1 MTKHFHEFRDPI
13 HVFIKLDSDER
24 KVVDSYPFQRLRNIH
39 QLATSYL
46 VYPGATHKRFEHSLG
61 VMELASRVFDV
72 ITNPRN
78 LHEKIKDLI
87 PEITLDNKLQ
97 YWRRVLRMA
106 ALCHDLGHLPFSHA
120 AEDDL
125 LPEGVDHE
133 TITVELIRSEEMQ
146 QIWQSVTP
154 PLRTDDIIKLAVGP
168 NKTKGIVFSDWEAV
182 LSEVIVGDAFGVDRI
197 DYLLRDSYHA
207 GVAYGRFDHFRLIDT
222 LRILPKSTGEDDDS
236 IEPALGIEEGGLH
249 SSEALLLARYFMYSQ
264 VYFHPVRRIYDIHL
278 KDFLMEWLP
287 RGKFSPNANKI
298 VEITDNEVLAAISK
312 AANNSSKKAH
322 ESARRF
328 VGRKH
333 FRLLYQRHPD
343 DTTINPEPGKTIF
356 ESATSRF
363 GVQSIRR
370 DNYTQKSASS
380 DFPVLCN
387 DGRITSSIS
396 KSSTIQRLPVASF
409 DYVFINPEYVGEGHR
424 WLKRNRLK
432 ILIENTNLIEEE

>member
-1 MTKHFHEFRDPI
+1 MTKHFHEIRDPI
-13 HVFIKLDSDER
+13 HIFIKLDSDER
-24 KVVDSYPFQRLRNIH
+24 RVLDSHPFQRLRNIH
-39 QLATSYL
+39 QLAMSYL
-46 VYPGATHKRFEHSLG
+46 VYPGVTHKRFEHSLG
-61 VMELASRVFDV
+61 VMELAGRVFDV

-87 PEITLDNKLQ
+87 PEVTQSDKLW
-97 YWRRVLRMA
+97 YWRRVIRMA

-120 AEDDL
+120 AEQDL
-125 LPEGVDHE
+125 LPAGVDHE
-133 TITVELIRSEEMQ
+133 TITVDLIRSKEMQ

-168 NKTKGIVFSDWEAV
+168 KKANGVVFSDWEAV

-249 SSEALLLARYFMYSQ
+249 SAEALLLARYFMYSQ

-278 KDFLMEWLP
+278 KDFLTEWLP
-287 RGKFSPNANKI
+287 KGKFPSNADKI
-298 VEITDNEVLAAISK
+298 VEITDNEVLAAISQ
-312 AANNSSKKAH
+312 AANNISKKGH
-322 ESARRF
+322 DPARRI
-328 VGRKH
+328 VSRKH

-343 DTTINPEPGKTIF
+343 DTTINPEPGKAIF
-356 ESATSRF
+356 ESAKLKF
-363 GVQSIRR
+363 GTESIRR
-370 DNYTQKSASS
+370 DNYTQKNASS

-387 DGRITSSIS
+387 DGRITSSIA
-396 KSSTIQRLPVASF
+396 KSNTIQRLPVASF
-409 DYVFINPEYVGEGHR
+409 DYVFINPDSVQEGHK
-424 WLKRNRLK
+424 WLARTRLK
-432 ILIENTNLIEEE
+432 ILTTMIEGE